1 MTALPSDPAPLEL
14 RPLDLIARWRERCS
28 LFVSPRQSVLAHG
41 MRAALPH
48 CEAEALPARVQ
59 SLLQGAQAE
68 GVVRPMVIGAV
79 PYRLDRP
86 AHLFMPGSCLL
97 GAGASPSALVPAGPL
112 SQAAAELAVLS
123 QQPPARSYTTNV
135 TRALDAMAQGEL
147 QKVVLSRSVSV
158 RARPDMPSLLRRL
171 AERNAHGYTFALDLP
186 AGSLEPPRTLVGASP
201 ELLLSRVGRWLSTN
215 PLAGS
220 IPRSVDPAEDRRRAE
235 GLLHSEK
242 DLREHAV
249 VAEVVA
255 EALRPLCR
263 RLHVPRAPSVI
274 ATPTMWHL
282 STRITGELA
291 DTQLSS
297 LALALK
303 LHPTPAVCG
312 HPLNAARD
320 FIERHEG
327 FDRGFFTGMVGWCD
341 AWGDGEWAIAL
352 RCAELQGDTATLYAG
367 AGIVTG
373 SVPEHE
379 LQETDAKMRTLL
391 NALAPLP
398 LREAAL

>member
-14 RPLDLIARWRERCS
+14 RPLDLIARWRDRCS

-41 MRAALPH
+41 VRATVPPCDIDALPH
-48 CEAEALPARVQ
+48 RVQ
-59 SLLQGAQAE
+59 ALLQAAQAE
-68 GVVRPMVIGAV
+68 GVVRPLMLGAV
-79 PYRLDRP
+79 PYHGDRP
-86 AHLFMPGSCLL
+86 AHLFMPHSCLV
-97 GAGASPSALVPAGPL
+97 GAGAVPAAAHPSAPGP
-112 SQAAAELAVLS
+112 QGAAALPVIA
-123 QQPPARSYTTNV
+123 QQPPAASYLANV
-135 TRALDAMAQGEL
+135 NRALEAMAQGGL
-147 QKVVLSRSVSV
+147 QKVVLSRSMSV
-158 RARPDMPSLLRRL
+158 RTRVEMPALLRRL

-186 AGSLEPPRTLVGASP
+186 TEAQAAPRTLVGASP

-220 IPRSVDPAEDRRRAE
+220 IPRSADPVEDRRRAE
-235 GLLHSEK
+235 ALQHSEK

-249 VAEVVA
+249 VAQVVA
-255 EALRPLCR
+255 DVLRPLCR
-263 RLHVPRAPSVI
+263 ELHVPAAPSVI
-274 ATPTMWHL
+274 GTPTMWHL
-282 STRITGELA
+282 STRMTGELA

-312 HPLNAARD
+312 HPLQAARE
-320 FIERHEG
+320 FIDRHEG
-327 FDRGFFTGMVGWCD
+327 FDRGFFTGLTGWCD
-341 AWGDGEWAIAL
+341 AWGDGEWAITL
-352 RCAELQGDTATLYAG
+352 RCAEVQGDIATLYAG

-379 LQETDAKMRTLL
+379 LAETEAKMRTLL
-391 NALAPLP
+391 NALSPLP